1 MPSKRNADLILT
13 SADIKELREYGIKL
27 GRLSKRSQEEKQSIK
42 DALTQIRETRQAETQ
57 SNPIDFKAKIDELR
71 TKVSGWIK
79 PHHRGTEAQRSS
91 NPNAERNWFW
101 SKSKKPAYKVGDIVK
116 IRLRKGK
123 ESERIWTILTKVK
136 GGLQGKLDNEPVV
149 ATGLH
154 QGDTVS
160 FTRRDILDVY
170 KNPSSKRNYT
180 EEVRSSSGQTIFIN
194 VDETSKGWRAEGYPV
209 VKGRIR
215 RVAKPLIAYGD
226 SEARAYDNL
235 VERLDKNPR
244 KCKGKKTKRN
254 LDEIERAA
262 ELAGEFRG
270 YPAERI
276 TESGEPNKMRD
287 DYAHLG
293 WSEQFVFVPPSFHEE
308 LDCAEISE
316 FYNEEY
322 QQTGNSEKSW
332 SALAEEL
339 GIPLMV
345 FDVTGDEIRLVAS
358 ADGKQLYFLGGKQ
371 AQFKDFLSDFD
382 ADTNK
387 DRVSLGVLL
396 CVVYSAQKVQAGD
409 DEERGYYHVF
419 GEEDGTPPGAF
430 FDTLNNRIML
440 FGGTYHLNEAE
451 RGIIN

>member
-1 MPSKRNADLILT
+1 MPTAT
-13 SADIKELREYGIKL
+13 
-27 GRLSKRSQEEKQSIK
+27 
-42 DALTQIRETRQAETQ
+42 
-57 SNPIDFKAKIDELR
+57 AKFHR
-71 TKVSGWIK
+71 R
-79 PHHRGTEAQRSS
+79 RGTEGPS
-91 NPNAERNWFW
+91 NP
-101 SKSKKPAYKVGDIVK
+101 KK
-116 IRLRKGK
+116 
-123 ESERIWTILTKVK
+123 
-136 GGLQGKLDNEPVV
+136 
-149 ATGLH
+149 
-154 QGDTVS
+154 
-160 FTRRDILDVY
+160 
-170 KNPSSKRNYT
+170 KRNYT
-180 EEVRSSSGQTIFIN
+180 EEVRTSSGQTVYIDVN
-194 VDETSKGWRAEGYPV
+194 QSGGRWMAEGYPV
-209 VKGRIR
+209 VKGKIR
-215 RVAKPLIAYGD
+215 RVARPLIAYGD

-244 KCKGKKTKRN
+244 KGKGKRAKRN

-262 ELAGEFRG
+262 ELAGELRG

-308 LDCAEISE
+308 LDCEEISE

-332 SALAEEL
+332 RAVEEEF
-339 GIPLMV
+339 GIPLRV
-345 FDVTGDEIRLVAS
+345 YDVTGDEIRLVAS

-382 ADTNK
+382 ADTTK

-409 DEERGYYHVF
+409 EEERGYYHVF
-419 GEEDGTPPGAF
+419 GEEDGTPPGAY

-440 FGGTYHLNEAE
+440 FGGTYHLNEAD